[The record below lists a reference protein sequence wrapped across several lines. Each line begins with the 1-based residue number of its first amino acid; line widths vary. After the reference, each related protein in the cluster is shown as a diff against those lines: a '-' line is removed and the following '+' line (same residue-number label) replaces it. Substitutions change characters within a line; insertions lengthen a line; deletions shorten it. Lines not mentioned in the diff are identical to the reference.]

1 MRVCVLW
8 CKLEGPQPWGKGLKI
23 GKSVKRFRCL
33 CGARRAC
40 SRGAVRLPGSVVVV
54 VGVDLLVRSLVD
66 AEQRRA
72 EEAEQKH
79 AEMNTQSRR
88 I

>member
-1 MRVCVLW
+1 M
-8 CKLEGPQPWGKGLKI
+8 
-23 GKSVKRFRCL
+23 
-33 CGARRAC
+33 
-40 SRGAVRLPGSVVVV
+40 VV